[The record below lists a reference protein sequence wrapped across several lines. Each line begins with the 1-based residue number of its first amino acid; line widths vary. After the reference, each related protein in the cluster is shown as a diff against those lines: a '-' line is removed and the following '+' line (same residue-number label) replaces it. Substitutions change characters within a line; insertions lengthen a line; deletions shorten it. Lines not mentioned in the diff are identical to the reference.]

1 MRSTKFE
8 LAIIIINYNSSEFTQ
23 KCIRSVLEHTTK
35 TISYEI
41 IVVDNASKNED
52 YEVLKNYISDL
63 NNTNVRLFR
72 SRINTGFGGGNMYGI
87 QFANANYYLFLNND
101 TLLLE
106 DPVKICFDF
115 MEKTSDAALCGPQ
128 IFNEH
133 QKKEVSFDHFTSI
146 GREIFGKKMLEFV
159 FPGTKPNRRK
169 QYTTPLSVDYVNGS
183 FMFFRAKDF
192 DNVGGFDTNIFL
204 YFEESDI
211 CYRLKKKNRKTYF
224 VPSASYIHYQGIS
237 VQKTDWDIRTKLELK
252 TSMFYVIRKNYGY
265 FHYQMLRVF
274 FIIRYGLVSVVKPKY
289 FKLFHRILIGL
300 PLGKSLKHE
309 QSILPFDPG
318 LKSGIGH

>member
-1 MRSTKFE
+1 MRNTKLD
-8 LAIIIINYNSSEFTQ
+8 LAIVIINYNSSEFSQ
-23 KCIRSVLEHTTK
+23 KCIQSVLENTTS

-41 IVVDNASKNED
+41 IIVDNASKNRD
-52 YEVLKNYISDL
+52 YEALRNFISNLKN
-63 NNTNVRLFR
+63 TNIRLYR
-72 SRINTGFGGGNMYGI
+72 SRINTGFGGGNMYGV
-87 QFANANYYLFLNND
+87 QFAHANYYLFLNND
-101 TLLLE
+101 TLLIK
-106 DPVKICFDF
+106 DPIKICFDF
-115 MEKTSDAALCGPQ
+115 MEKTEDAALCGPQ

-159 FPGTKPNRRK
+159 FRKTKPNRRK
-169 QYTTPLSVDYVNGS
+169 QYSTPLSVDYVNGS

-192 DNVGGFDTNIFL
+192 DSVGGFDTTIFL

-224 VPSASYIHYQGIS
+224 IPSASYLHYQGKSI
-237 VQKTDWDIRTKLELK
+237 QKTAWNIRTKIELK

-265 FHYQMLRVF
+265 LHYQLLRVF
-274 FIIRYGLVSVVKPKY
+274 FILRYGLVSIVKPKY

-300 PLGKSLKHE
+300 PMGKSLKQE
-309 QSILPFDPG
+309 QSILP
-318 LKSGIGH
+318 

>member
-1 MRSTKFE
+1 MRSIKHD
-8 LAIIIINYNSSEFTQ
+8 LAIIIINYNSSEFSK
-23 KCIRSVLEHTTK
+23 KCIQSVLENTTGK
-35 TISYEI
+35 ISYEI
-41 IVVDNASKNED
+41 IVIDNASKNED
-52 YEVLKNYISDL
+52 YEVLKNYISDIK
-63 NNTNVRLFR
+63 NTDISLYR
-72 SRINTGFGGGNMYGI
+72 SRINTGFGGGNMYGV

-101 TLLLE
+101 TLLIK
-106 DPVKICFDF
+106 DPIKICFDF
-115 MEKTSDAALCGPQ
+115 MEKTEDAALCGPQ

-159 FPGTKPNRRK
+159 FPRTKPNRRK

-192 DNVGGFDTNIFL
+192 DSVGGFDTTIFL

-211 CYRLKKKNRKTYF
+211 CFRLKKKNRKTYF
-224 VPSASYIHYQGIS
+224 VPSASYLHYQGMSI
-237 VQKTDWDIRTKLELK
+237 QKTAWNIRTKIELK

-265 FHYQMLRVF
+265 LHYQILRMF
-274 FIIRYGLVSVVKPKY
+274 FILRYGLVSIVKPKY

-300 PLGKSLKHE
+300 PMGKSLKQE
-309 QSILPFDPG
+309 QRILP
-318 LKSGIGH
+318 